1 MSETPPEIVTD
12 VEETAGSLEEQAE
25 KLRAFREHLDEASD
39 RVTDMEPRERD
50 AFYSKAADIR
60 GKLDDVT
67 TVDGLLELEEEIE
80 EAVRSPLQQ
89 ATLNALEEFLDVVDP
104 NLSGETREDV
114 EDGIKRSVPA
124 DLQKITDTYGA
135 LISRSKELPELL
147 QRKVA
152 ERVEQHPTE
161 LTNPDAELDPFV
173 EKLER
178 RHDQLSTFD
187 EMFEQAGD
195 WAPET
200 DLAATA
206 RFYDK
211 LDYPLAQGQGK
222 KYIDDVEERVAGLD
236 DTELGIKELARKE
249 LEQQLDDA
257 TVDEIVSALQ
267 DIVSGLSTL
276 TDQYETLSEFE
287 AAIEQFG
294 TDKGVFEGPIDDLLA
309 ETEQIRLQVYNAVLT
324 LREDIQSLIGDYKQ
338 FFEEVAE
345 RLNAQREMVEDLR
358 KEFSEL
364 EDPDVGFAADRQ
376 ENINGVTVRQDPY
389 AALQACAAYDTWV
402 EKAFEELS
410 GDFDSEAVVDIWRQ
424 LYDGQAVR
432 LSDSNRDALL
442 ALADRF
448 KLDVV
453 LGSE

>member
-1 MSETPPEIVTD
+1 MSETPPNLVTD

-25 KLRAFREHLDEASD
+25 NLRAFREHLDEAGD
-39 RVTDMEPRERD
+39 RVADMEPRERE

-60 GKLDDVT
+60 EKLGDIT
-67 TVDGLLELEEEIE
+67 TVDALLELEDEIE

-89 ATLNALEEFLDVVDP
+89 AAINALEEFLDVVDP
-104 NLSGETREDV
+104 NISGETHADV

-124 DLQKITDTYGA
+124 DLQKITDTYEA
-135 LISRSKELPELL
+135 LIPRTKELPELL

-178 RHDQLSTFD
+178 RHDQLSAFD
-187 EMFEQAGD
+187 GMFEQAGE
-195 WAPET
+195 WAPDT
-200 DLAATA
+200 DMAATA
-206 RFYDK
+206 RFYDE
-211 LDYPLAQGQGK
+211 LDYPIAQGQGE
-222 KYIDDVEERVAGLD
+222 KYIDDIEENTSVLD
-236 DTELGIKELARKE
+236 DTELGIKELARRE
-249 LEQQLDDA
+249 LEQELGDA
-257 TVDEIVSALQ
+257 TVDEIVSSLQ
-267 DIVSGLSTL
+267 DVVSGLSTL

-287 AAIEQFG
+287 TSLERFG

-309 ETEQIRLQVYNAVLT
+309 ETEQIRLQVYNSVLT
-324 LREDIQSLIGDYKQ
+324 LREEIQNLIGDYKK
-338 FFEEVAE
+338 FFEEIAD

-358 KEFSEL
+358 QEFSEL
-364 EDPDVGFAADRQ
+364 EGPDVEFAADRQ
-376 ENINGVTVRQDPY
+376 ETVNGITVRQDPY
-389 AALQACAAYDTWV
+389 GALRACAAYDTWV
-402 EKAFEELS
+402 EEAFEELS
-410 GDFDSEAVVDIWRQ
+410 GDFDSEAVVDVWRQ

-432 LSDSNRDALL
+432 LSEANRDTLL